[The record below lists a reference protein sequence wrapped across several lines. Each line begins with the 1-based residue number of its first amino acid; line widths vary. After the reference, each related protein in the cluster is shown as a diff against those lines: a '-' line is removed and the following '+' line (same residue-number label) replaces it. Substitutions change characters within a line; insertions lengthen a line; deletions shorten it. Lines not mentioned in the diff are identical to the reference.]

1 MKNRKAASKTKSKKD
16 GRKALVSS
24 KTTKN
29 ARLKENGEKNYSPHD
44 SCKLAHYHMWLP
56 PFIES
61 I

>member
-1 MKNRKAASKTKSKKD
+1 MNISKAASKKKHKKD
-16 GRKALVSS
+16 GRRALVFS

>member
-1 MKNRKAASKTKSKKD
+1 MNNSKAASKTKPKKD
-16 GRKALVSS
+16 GRRALVFS

-29 ARLKENGEKNYSPHD
+29 ARPKENGEKNSSLHD